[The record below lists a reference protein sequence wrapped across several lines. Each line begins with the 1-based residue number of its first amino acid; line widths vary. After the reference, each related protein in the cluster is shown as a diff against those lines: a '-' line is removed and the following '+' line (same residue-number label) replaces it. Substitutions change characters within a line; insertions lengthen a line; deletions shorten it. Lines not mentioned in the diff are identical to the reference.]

1 MRNDTVQGPSP
12 VNEKE
17 SSKKKSWLRP
27 LRMSNFLI
35 LLSVISFVCY
45 WFHLHHWPS
54 IPQQKLL
61 VLIVILC
68 FAIQKIDG

>member
-1 MRNDTVQGPSP
+1 
-12 VNEKE
+12 
-17 SSKKKSWLRP
+17 
-27 LRMSNFLI
+27 MSNFLI